1 MFEISLIMTELKR
14 NIDELKLEQDFQI
27 RIREMNFNKRSKE
40 ITIEKLKEIEDL
52 KFQNSESIKENQKLK
67 NKNKNILTKRVEKN
81 TKELHVF
88 TLYLIILRI
97 WN

>member
-67 NKNKNILTKRVEKN
+67 NKNKNILTKRVENN